1 MKTKNKS
8 YKSALAIVFFVFFT
22 TLSFAQSKK
31 EQIEILNNKF
41 DSIQK
46 ITNQLEA
53 ELSLRNAEIES
64 LQHRIQLELE
74 KNKKSSSENASLSE
88 KLKLERDS
96 YFTQIAQL
104 KSELERSK
112 RDVQLRRDSIRQLNS
127 KQTVKNFYDAFDF
140 SETSNFEFIQRQG
153 ANINEYN
160 GTFKSYYD
168 YEIAEI
174 YTPGKKLVYAAG
186 PFENGLKNGL
196 WTYYNCDASIR
207 LMGNYADGI
216 REGKWKCLDYCFD
229 KLGFLRLTTMLSYYE
244 IDLEGCD
251 DYSKLWQTINYTHG
265 NPSDTIFI
273 SNLSG
278 RLALQIIKHGDIIHL
293 YYDNKQAFSNQAVR
307 LDSDGFLVGA
317 ENAKDLKIYNRN
329 GGLIYSLKGDESN
342 CEEITYYPSGA
353 LYTKC
358 IVKNEVANWVQFDEK
373 GKVIQTEEMG
383 IHAGKYGIDCI
394 CQ

>member
-1 MKTKNKS
+1 MK
-8 YKSALAIVFFVFFT
+8 ALNIIIFFLFLVAAVN
-22 TLSFAQSKK
+22 AQSKK

-53 ELSLRNAEIES
+53 ELSMRNAEIES
-64 LQHRIQLELE
+64 LQNRIQLELE
-74 KNKKSSSENASLSE
+74 KNKKSSSENAGLSE

-112 RDVQLRRDSIRQLNS
+112 RDVQLRRDSIRELNS
-127 KQTVKNFYDAFDF
+127 KQTTKNFYDVIDF
-140 SETSNFEFIQRQG
+140 SEASDFEFIPRAG
-153 ANINEYN
+153 ANSKDFN
-160 GTFKSYYD
+160 GVFKSYYND
-168 YEIAEI
+168 NVASI
-174 YTPGKKLVYAAG
+174 YNSGRKLVYATG
-186 PFENGLKNGL
+186 PYKDGLKNGV
-196 WTYYNCDASIR
+196 WTYYNCDGSIAY
-207 LMGNYADGI
+207 MGNYVNGM
-216 REGKWKCLDYCFD
+216 RVGKWKCLDYCFD
-229 KLGFLRLTTMLSYYE
+229 ELGFLRLTTMLSYYG

-342 CEEITYYPSGA
+342 CEEISYYPSGA

-358 IVKNEVANWVQFDEK
+358 IVKNEVGNWLQFDEK
-373 GKVIQTEEMG
+373 GKVIQAEEMG

>member
-1 MKTKNKS
+1 MNTC
-8 YKSALAIVFFVFFT
+8 YKSALAIVCFVFFT
-22 TLSFAQSKK
+22 GISFGQSKK

-64 LQHRIQLELE
+64 LQNRIQLELE

-168 YEIAEI
+168 FEIAEI
-174 YTPGKKLVYAAG
+174 YTPGKKLVYATG

-196 WTYYNCDASIR
+196 WTYYNCDTSIR
-207 LMGNYADGI
+207 LIGNYVDGI
-216 REGKWKCLDYCFD
+216 REGKWKCLDYCFEE
-229 KLGFLRLTTMLSYYE
+229 LGFLNLTTLLGYYE
-244 IDLEGCD
+244 IDLEGCN
-251 DYSKLWQTINYTHG
+251 DYSKLWQTINYAHG

-278 RLALQIIKHGDIIHL
+278 RLALQIIKHGDSMHL
-293 YYDNKQAFSNQAVR
+293 FYDNHQAFSNQSVR
-307 LDSDGFLVGA
+307 LESDGFLVGS